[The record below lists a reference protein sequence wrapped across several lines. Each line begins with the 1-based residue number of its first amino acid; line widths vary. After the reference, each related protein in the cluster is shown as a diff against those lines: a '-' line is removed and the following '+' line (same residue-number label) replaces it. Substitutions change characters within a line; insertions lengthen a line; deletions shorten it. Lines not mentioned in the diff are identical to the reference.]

1 MKTLIDL
8 DRLLEVN
15 PIRVL
20 LVEDNPA
27 DVHLTKLAFESAHL
41 AVHLEAVSDGEE
53 ALRYLQ
59 RGEGFEDQR
68 RPDLILL
75 DLNMP
80 KINGKQVLS
89 VVKRDVLLKSIPVII
104 MTTSEADS
112 DIVDMYNLQANTY
125 MTKPIEFDKFI
136 QAVLRLDA
144 FSVSIERME
153 NQGRPRSA
161 LAAHGASTGIN
172 AGVSARPKP
181 PIPFG

>member
-1 MKTLIDL
+1 MKKLIDL

-53 ALRYLQ
+53 ALHYLQ
-59 RGEGFEDQR
+59 RGPGFEDQR

-89 VVKRDVLLKSIPVII
+89 VIKRDVLLKSIPVII
-104 MTTSEADS
+104 MTTSDADS

-125 MTKPIEFDKFI
+125 MTKPIEFEKFI
-136 QAVLRLDA
+136 QAVLRLDE
-144 FSVSIERME
+144 FSVSIERM
-153 NQGRPRSA
+153 NHRPLPQNA
-161 LAAHGASTGIN
+161 LAAHGVDARD
-172 AGVSARPKP
+172 GVRPKLP
-181 PIPFG
+181 TPFG

>member
-41 AVHLEAVSDGEE
+41 TVHLEAVSDGEE
-53 ALRYLQ
+53 ALNYLQ
-59 RGEGFEDQR
+59 RGPGFEDQR

-80 KINGKQVLS
+80 KIDGKQVLS
-89 VVKRDVLLKSIPVII
+89 VIKRDVLLKSVPMII
-104 MTTSEADS
+104 MTTSDADS

-125 MTKPIEFDKFI
+125 MTKPIEFEKFI
-136 QAVLRLDA
+136 QAVLRLDE
-144 FSVSIERME
+144 FSVSIERM
-153 NQGRPRSA
+153 NHRPLPQNA
-161 LAAHGASTGIN
+161 LAVHGVDARD
-172 AGVSARPKP
+172 GVRPKP
-181 PIPFG
+181 PTPFG

>member
-1 MKTLIDL
+1 MNTLIDL
-8 DRLLEVN
+8 DRLLEAN
-15 PIRVL
+15 TIRVL

-59 RGEGFEDQR
+59 RGEGFEEQR

-80 KINGKQVLS
+80 KIKGKQVLS
-89 VVKRDVLLKSIPVII
+89 VIKRDVLLKSIPVII
-104 MTTSEADS
+104 MTTSDADS

-125 MTKPIEFDKFI
+125 VTKPIEFEKFI
-136 QAVLRLDA
+136 QAVLRLDE
-144 FSVSIERME
+144 FSVSVERM
-153 NQGRPRSA
+153 NDRPAAQNA
-161 LAAHGASTGIN
+161 LAAHGAAASGE
-172 AGVSARPKP
+172 GRPKP
-181 PIPFG
+181 PISFG